1 MPEVSDERRQPSA
14 RGRRRRRP
22 EAKPSRVRMSAA
34 QRREQLISIGRQ
46 LFAERGFDATSI
58 EEVAARAKVS
68 KPVVYEHFGG
78 KEGLYAV
85 VVDREVRALL
95 DRITTAL
102 TAGHPRELLEQAA
115 LALLDYIEEETDGF
129 RVLVRESPVM
139 SGTGNFSS
147 VLNDVAHQVEHI
159 LGAEFKSRGYDPK
172 LAELYSQALVG
183 MVALTGRWWL
193 EVRKPRKE
201 TVAAHLVNLAW
212 NGLSHLEAKPTLIT
226 RAALRWTAG
235 SATAV
240 QRARRTGCL
249 RCVRTPPRR
258 FGGPTLS
265 YRPVASRIRP
275 NISETTTVDIEKLR
289 KFASVCSSD
298 HHQDAR

>member
-1 MPEVSDERRQPSA
+1 
-14 RGRRRRRP
+14 
-22 EAKPSRVRMSAA
+22 MSST

-95 DRITTAL
+95 ERITNAL

-115 LALLDYIEEETDGF
+115 LALLDYIEVETDGF
-129 RVLVRESPVM
+129 RVLVRESPGM
-139 SGTGNFSS
+139 SATGTFSS
-147 VLNDVAHQVEHI
+147 VLNDIAHQVEHI
-159 LGAEFKSRGYDPK
+159 LGAEFKSRDYDPR

-183 MVALTGRWWL
+183 SVALAGRWWL

-201 TVAAHLVNLAW
+201 IVAAHLVNLAW
-212 NGLSHLEAKPTLIT
+212 NGLSHLEKKPTLLT
-226 RAALRWTAG
+226 RQPAK
-235 SATAV
+235 
-240 QRARRTGCL
+240 
-249 RCVRTPPRR
+249 P
-258 FGGPTLS
+258 
-265 YRPVASRIRP
+265 
-275 NISETTTVDIEKLR
+275 
-289 KFASVCSSD
+289 
-298 HHQDAR
+298 

>member
-1 MPEVSDERRQPSA
+1 
-14 RGRRRRRP
+14 
-22 EAKPSRVRMSAA
+22 MSSA
-34 QRREQLISIGRQ
+34 QRREQLIAIGRQ

-58 EEVAARAKVS
+58 EEVASRAKVS

-95 DRITTAL
+95 ERVTTAL

-115 LALLDYIEEETDGF
+115 TALLDYIEAETDGF
-129 RVLVRESPVM
+129 RVLVREVPVM
-139 SGTGNFSS
+139 SGSGNFMS

-183 MVALTGRWWL
+183 MVALTGSWWL
-193 EVRKPRKE
+193 EARRPRKD

-212 NGLSHLEAKPTLIT
+212 NGLSHLEAKPSLIT
-226 RAALRWTAG
+226 T
-235 SATAV
+235 
-240 QRARRTGCL
+240 RR
-249 RCVRTPPRR
+249 R
-258 FGGPTLS
+258 
-265 YRPVASRIRP
+265 
-275 NISETTTVDIEKLR
+275 
-289 KFASVCSSD
+289 
-298 HHQDAR
+298 